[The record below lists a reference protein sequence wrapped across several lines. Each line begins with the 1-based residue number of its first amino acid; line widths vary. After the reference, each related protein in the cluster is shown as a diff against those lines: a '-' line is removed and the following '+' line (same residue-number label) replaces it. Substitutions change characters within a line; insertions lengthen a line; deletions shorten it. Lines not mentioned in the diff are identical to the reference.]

1 MAAAGTLADRRSDQ
15 GDQGDRSQE
24 ATPRRAAHRPV
35 ALLTL
40 SCLVAAV
47 LALPLAF
54 LAIEASGA
62 GFGNVSRLI
71 FRPLTWSLLWNTV
84 RLTVAVTV
92 LCAVIGTAG
101 AWCVERTDL
110 PGRRA
115 WAVLLVIPLAIPD
128 FVVSF
133 GWHSLWTWAHGFRG
147 AVIVMTLAVY
157 PLVYLPVAASLRGA
171 DPGQEEVA
179 RSLGAGRIKT
189 FVRITLGQAKGAI
202 GGGCLLVA
210 LVLLAEYGA
219 FEILGYQT
227 FTTEIF
233 SEFNG
238 YSFAA
243 SCALS
248 LVLVL
253 LSLLVLA
260 GEGMLRGRGHGR
272 VSRSGPM
279 AQRVN
284 PPLPLG
290 WARWPVLAASAA
302 LVLLALGLP
311 VASTLYWMAD
321 GLPPALSGGANVSLL
336 DAAGHTAL
344 YGGSAAA
351 LATVMAFPVALL
363 AIRHSGRA
371 RQILE
376 RSTYLVL
383 GMPGV
388 VVAFALSYF
397 TERYAAGFGY
407 GTSLLLIAA
416 YAIMFFPLALVG
428 VKASLVRA
436 PVSLDEVARSLGQR
450 RLQVL
455 FRVTVRL
462 AGPGLVAAFCL
473 VFLSA
478 VTELTATLLLIPT
491 GTQTLATQFWAY
503 QSNLSYSQ
511 AAPFALVMII
521 VAAVP
526 SYVLGRFFNRPVRAR
541 G

>member
-1 MAAAGTLADRRSDQ
+1 MTAGTLTDRTQ
-15 GDQGDRSQE
+15 
-24 ATPRRAAHRPV
+24 AAPRRTQRPV
-35 ALLTL
+35 ALLVA
-40 SCLVAAV
+40 SYLVAAV
-47 LALPLAF
+47 LALPLVF
-54 LAIEASGA
+54 LIIEARGVGA
-62 GFGNVSRLI
+62 AELAHLI
-71 FRPLTWSLLWNTV
+71 FRPLTGTLLWNTV
-84 RLTVAVTV
+84 QLTVVVTV
-92 LCAVIGTAG
+92 ACAVIGTAA

-110 PGRRA
+110 PGRRV
-115 WAVLLVIPLAIPD
+115 WAVLVVVPLAIPD

-133 GWHSLWTWAHGFRG
+133 GWNSLWTWAHGFRG

-157 PLVYLPVAASLRGA
+157 PLVYLPVAASLRSA

-179 RSLGAGRIKT
+179 RSLGVGRLRT
-189 FVRITLGQAKGAI
+189 FARITLGQARGAI

-219 FEILGYQT
+219 FEIVGYQT

-233 SEFNG
+233 TEFNG
-238 YSFAA
+238 YSLAA

-260 GEGMLRGRGHGR
+260 GEGLLRSRGR
-272 VSRSGPM
+272 VSRAGP
-279 AQRVN
+279 ARRN
-284 PPLPLG
+284 PPQRLG
-290 WARWPVLAASAA
+290 WARWPVLALFAA
-302 LVLLALGLP
+302 LVLLALGVP
-311 VASTLYWMAD
+311 VGSTLYWMAD

-336 DAAGHTAL
+336 NAAGHTAL
-344 YGGSAAA
+344 FGGAAGA

-363 AIRHSGRA
+363 ALRHRGRM
-371 RQILE
+371 RHVLE

-388 VVAFALSYF
+388 VIAFALSYF

-407 GTSLLLIAA
+407 GTSMLLIAC

-428 VKASLVRA
+428 VKASLARA
-436 PVSLDEVARSLGQR
+436 PPPLAVVPWSRAPR
-450 RLQVL
+450 RLAVM
-455 FRVTVRL
+455 FRVTARL

-473 VFLSA
+473 VFLSV

-503 QSNLSYSQ
+503 ESNLSYSQ
-511 AAPFALVMII
+511 AAPFALVMIL

-526 SYVLGRFFNRPVRAR
+526 SYVLGRFFNRPAL